1 MLRSKYAAATVLGL
15 ASVFGLAAAGSPQV
29 NRPAPAPQL
38 KLNQPSE
45 TELLARRISALEADA
60 AQLKADN
67 AQLKADN
74 EQLKKEMAATK
85 FMFVNIDKTLALFKS
100 DLAGHTHRI
109 QAPAA
114 DLSQIQNDAAK
125 RPMLLYQVQANYA
138 SAGGIFTTPPVK

>member
-1 MLRSKYAAATVLGL
+1 MNHSKSVPVLALAAAGVLGL
-15 ASVFGLAAAGSPQV
+15 AVVAASQV
-29 NRPAPAPQL
+29 NRPAPAQL

-45 TELLARRISALEADA
+45 TDLLAKRIAALEADA
-60 AQLKADN
+60 AQLKAE
-67 AQLKADN
+67 N

-85 FMFVNIDKTLALFKS
+85 FMFVNIDKTLALYKT

-114 DLSQIQNDAAK
+114 ELTQIQNDAAK